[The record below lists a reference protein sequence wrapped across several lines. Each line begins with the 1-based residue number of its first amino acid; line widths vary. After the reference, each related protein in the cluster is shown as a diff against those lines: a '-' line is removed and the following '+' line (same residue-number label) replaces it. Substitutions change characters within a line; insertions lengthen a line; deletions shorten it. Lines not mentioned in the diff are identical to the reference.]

1 VLFVPSQN
9 RFTRASLASKK
20 ERIESLEK
28 RLEVNRS
35 YMTQEAKRAAK
46 LEKKLKI
53 LLGGYQSRAQTLS
66 KQLQDIYEQIE
77 QTYVEMKTFEN
88 LREHEISAVP
98 KRIESLTEDVLRQ
111 TERERELQRRFADL
125 QQQKD
130 DLSELLNQ

>member
-66 KQLQDIYEQIE
+66 KQLQDIYELIE